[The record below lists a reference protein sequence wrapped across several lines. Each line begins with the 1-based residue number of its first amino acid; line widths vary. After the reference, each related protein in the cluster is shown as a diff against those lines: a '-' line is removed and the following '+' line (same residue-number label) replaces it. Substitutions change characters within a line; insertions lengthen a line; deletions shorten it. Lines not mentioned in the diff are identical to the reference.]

1 MLFSDRK
8 IMAQL
13 NQIQQEIHNMS
24 TTTGIGLTALNKAV
38 VDLTSA
44 VDAQNAEVQA
54 AVSEIVTIVAEL
66 GQNEDPAVQAAATA
80 IETQVGLITNSNNA
94 LATALQ
100 SAQQTSTASASGGST
115 SDLAAN
121 AKAADQS

>member
-1 MLFSDRK
+1 
-8 IMAQL
+8 
-13 NQIQQEIHNMS
+13 MS